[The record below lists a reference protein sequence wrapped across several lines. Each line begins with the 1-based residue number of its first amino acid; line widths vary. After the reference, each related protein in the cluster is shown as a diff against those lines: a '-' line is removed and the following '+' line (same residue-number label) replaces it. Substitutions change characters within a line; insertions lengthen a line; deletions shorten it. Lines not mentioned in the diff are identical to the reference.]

1 MHSDRDCEII
11 QWAKSHRLPWYTTL
25 EGPEGDPELK
35 VHCGCVTAYFRCGD
49 LVRIQ
54 ADAEKDLF
62 DAFFQELT
70 QLFARRAMANASH
83 GGAGM
88 PRCRRRISSN

>member
-1 MHSDRDCEII
+1 MHNERDSEII
-11 QWAKSHRLPWYTTL
+11 QWAKARRLPWYTTH

-35 VHCGCVTAYFRCGD
+35 VHCGCVTAYFRRGD

-62 DAFFQELT
+62 DNFFQELT
-70 QLFARRAMANASH
+70 QLFARRAMASASP
-83 GGAGM
+83 GGLGL
-88 PRCRRRISSN
+88 PGCRGRLSSN